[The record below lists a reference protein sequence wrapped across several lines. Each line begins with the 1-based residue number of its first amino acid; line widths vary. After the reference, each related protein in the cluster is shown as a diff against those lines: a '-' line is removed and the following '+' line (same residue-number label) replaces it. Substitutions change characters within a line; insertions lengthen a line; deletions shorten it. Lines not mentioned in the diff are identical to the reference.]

1 MSLFHSPNV
10 VTNGLVL
17 YYDMNNTKKSFKGA
31 PTTNFITSP
40 EDFSNGSYWDKTT
53 YPVTV
58 NANVINAP
66 DNTLTG
72 DLLLNGSGLIIQ
84 GIATSTT
91 GTGQLTASVYVKY
104 HSASYFTLNC
114 YYNGDTEVNISF
126 NPSTGTCDAGG
137 TMTYTG
143 NGWYRCS
150 HQIPAR
156 VNAGTTVLFRV
167 WPGGRGVGGS
177 LGCYFWGAQLETGS
191 YVTPYVS
198 GTRSNTQAL
207 IDLTGNNTI
216 TANSLTYASNNTF
229 SFNGSSNVCTI
240 PNNTIF
246 DTQTPTVEVWMKTN
260 ALTQNGFWFEKGTV
274 NTEYSLFQEG
284 ANIVWRQYFSN
295 TSTLSSLYATSS
307 SFINTSN
314 YFQIVGT
321 YESGNR
327 RLYVNSNLANSDT
340 QTGTINY
347 NANGMTIGSYN
358 SGGYFFNGTIAIIKV
373 YNRALSANEVKQNFN
388 ALKGRFD
395 L

>member
-1 MSLFHSPNV
+1 MALVHSPSII
-10 VTNGLVL
+10 TNGLVL
-17 YYDMNNTKKSFKGA
+17 YYDMYNTKKSFLGK
-31 PTTNFITSP
+31 PTTNFVSAP
-40 EDFSNGSYWDKTT
+40 EDLSNAAWDKTT

-58 NANVINAP
+58 TANAIESP
-66 DNTLTG
+66 DGTMTA
-72 DLLLNGSGLIIQ
+72 DLAVNSNLYFQSIS
-84 GIATSTT
+84 TTTT
-91 GTGQLTASVYVKY
+91 GTGQLTASVYAKY
-104 HSASYFTLNC
+104 HSATYFTLNC
-114 YYNGDTEVNISF
+114 YYSGDTEVNISF
-126 NPSTGTCDAGG
+126 NLTTGTCDAGG
-137 TMTYTG
+137 TMTYVG

-156 VNAGTTVLFRV
+156 VNAGTTVWYRI
-167 WPGGRGVGGS
+167 WPGGRGLTNT
-177 LGCYFWGAQLETGS
+177 LGCYFWGHQLEASSFVTS
-191 YVTPYVS
+191 YTATS
-198 GTRSNTQAL
+198 RSTTTAL
-207 IDLTGNNTI
+207 VDLTGNNTI
-216 TANSLTYASNNTF
+216 TATSLTYASDNTF

-240 PNNTIF
+240 ANNTIL

-260 ALTQNGFWFEKGTV
+260 ALSQNGFWFEKGTV

-358 SGGYFFNGTIAIIKV
+358 SGGYFFNGNIAIVKV
-373 YNRALSANEVKQNFN
+373 YNRALSAAEVKQNFN
-388 ALKGRFD
+388 ALRGRFGV
-395 L
+395 